1 MLVVGCIEE
10 SNGGWWL
17 EKSRSLGGGKVWEEK
32 DVGLGGR
39 LAL

>member
-10 SNGGWWL
+10 INGVWRL
-17 EKSRSLGGGKVWEEK
+17 EGGGKVWEEK